1 MYNVGDIVRVRNFDD
16 IANDPRNIGSH
27 AIPAFRGISFPQIMR
42 ELCGEILEV
51 VQSGNRSGEYRLL
64 KEESKRVP
72 LRWIFVDEFLEP
84 VSVDEFLEPVKI
96 KELAGFSD
104 DEIQVL
110 LGGDSV

>member
-1 MYNVGDIVRVRNFDD
+1 MYNVGDLVMVRSFED

-27 AIPAFRGISFPQIMR
+27 AIPTIPTTFGGISFPPSMR
-42 ELCGEILEV
+42 ELCGEILKV
-51 VQSGNRSGEYRLL
+51 VQSGNGSGEYRLK
-64 KEESKRVP
+64 KESEKVA
-72 LRWIFVDEFLEP
+72 LRWTF
-84 VSVDEFLEPVKI
+84 VDEFLEPVKI